1 MSLIIIKY
9 LILLSILFA
18 SDIIYPHFQVP
29 CGIYD
34 DAMRIIMIQ
43 EDFKTIKKAM
53 KEINTLS
60 KNTDGQSQN
69 QLNRWVVTKEEHSTN
84 IQRVVSDYF
93 LTQRVKDTSRRY
105 EDQLKSLHQ
114 TLVSAMKSK
123 QSLNVKNIE
132 NGLKHI
138 QDFTEIYFDE
148 HGLDLSLIHI

>member
-1 MSLIIIKY
+1 MKKY
-9 LILLSILFA
+9 LILLTILFV
-18 SDIIYPHFQVP
+18 SDIIYPHCQVP

-43 EDFKTIKKAM
+43 EDFKTIEKAM

-93 LTQRVKDTSRRY
+93 LTY
-105 EDQLKSLHQ
+105 
-114 TLVSAMKSK
+114 
-123 QSLNVKNIE
+123 
-132 NGLKHI
+132 
-138 QDFTEIYFDE
+138 
-148 HGLDLSLIHI
+148 